1 MVEGPMNI
9 RPNTVEVEV
18 ETTQDAAENVA
29 KQQTGLTDVPA
40 DAEQA
45 GVSNQSHF
53 PTQQPRLTAT
63 AQKTLRALQGR

>member
-1 MVEGPMNI
+1 MNI
-9 RPNTVEVEV
+9 RPNTFEAEV
-18 ETTQDAAENVA
+18 ETTQDAGENVA

-40 DAEQA
+40 DADEA
-45 GVSNQSHF
+45 GVSNAAHF